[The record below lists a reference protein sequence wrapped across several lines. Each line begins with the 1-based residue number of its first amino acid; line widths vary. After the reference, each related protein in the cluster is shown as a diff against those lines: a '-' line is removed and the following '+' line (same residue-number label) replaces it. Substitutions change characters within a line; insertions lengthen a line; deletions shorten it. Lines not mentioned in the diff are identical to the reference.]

1 MFFRAAIV
9 VHVCVRLLSQK
20 RPMKKKKKKKTT
32 TTTTMKK
39 KAALRFCNIF
49 DPQIFGADFDS
60 LKVRAGALF
69 RVFLPSPHP
78 SSFVSPLPC
87 CFVECGNVGMSSTP
101 ADSSDAFV
109 SAGSSCPISVLLSFF
124 FLQQRLLLLLLV
136 LSLQKFAG
144 GFSICVKIGVNLS
157 AEVLK
162 GRLCIGFFL
171 SVSLYLLSLGWS
183 VFFNALQSITCLSFM
198 YASLKTKNCRLN
210 CAMTISILNKEA
222 VSNNWLSTDLD

>member
-1 MFFRAAIV
+1 M
-9 VHVCVRLLSQK
+9 
-20 RPMKKKKKKKTT
+20 MKKKKTT
-32 TTTTMKK
+32 TTTKV
-39 KAALRFCNIF
+39 AFRFCYTF
-49 DPQIFGADFDS
+49 DPQIFGADYYS
-60 LKVRAGALF
+60 LKVRAGALV
-69 RVFLPSPHP
+69 RVFLPSPP
-78 SSFVSPLPC
+78 PQSFSFVSPLPC

-124 FLQQRLLLLLLV
+124 LQQRLLLLV

-162 GRLCIGFFL
+162 GRLCIGFCL

-198 YASLKTKNCRLN
+198 YASLKTK
-210 CAMTISILNKEA
+210 T
-222 VSNNWLSTDLD
+222 VD